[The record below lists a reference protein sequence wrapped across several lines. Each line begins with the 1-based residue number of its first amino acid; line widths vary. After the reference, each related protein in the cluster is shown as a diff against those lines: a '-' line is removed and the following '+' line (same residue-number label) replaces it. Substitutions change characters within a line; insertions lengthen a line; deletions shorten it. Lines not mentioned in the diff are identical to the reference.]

1 MRRSQ
6 VQLVDL
12 LKGMQP
18 FSSLD
23 VHSIERL
30 VNASRVLV
38 LPKGK
43 LLFSQNDIADA
54 VYVVCS
60 GMIALVLSTMDGRE
74 LVISELAAGTM
85 FGELSVLTDKRRS
98 TGAVAHDPSEVL
110 AIPVEVF
117 QQSLETMPALMR
129 QVLAM
134 TAQRLRECSAR
145 ESALAFLDA
154 PGRLAR
160 ALLLL
165 NQEMQGGGVIVT
177 SQEEIAQRVGLT
189 RQTVAK
195 ELGRWRRAG
204 WLQTGRG
211 KIVLLNLPAL
221 QREAS
226 ALDA

>member
-1 MRRSQ
+1 MPPFHVLDQ
-6 VQLVDL
+6 QTLLQLV
-12 LKGMQP
+12 Q
-18 FSSLD
+18 
-23 VHSIERL
+23 
-30 VNASRVLV
+30 ASRVVALS
-38 LPKGK
+38 KGR
-43 LLFSQNDIADA
+43 LLFSQHDESDA
-54 VYVVCS
+54 VYVVCA
-60 GMIALVLSTMDGRE
+60 GVIALVLSTSDGRE
-74 LVISELAAGTM
+74 LVISELTAGQM

-98 TGAVAHDPSEVL
+98 TGAMAREASDVL

-117 QQSLETMPALMR
+117 ERALETMPALMR

-134 TAQRLRECSAR
+134 TAQRLRECSTR

-160 ALLLL
+160 TLVLL
-165 NQEMQGGGVIVT
+165 NQEAGGTNIILT

-211 KIVLLNLPAL
+211 KIVLLDLPAL
-221 QREAS
+221 RRAAA
-226 ALDA
+226 ALDD